1 MRIGILGSGAIGG
14 PLGRL
19 WAKAGHEVMFASRHP
34 DQLRSLV
41 VAAGSTARAGSVN
54 EAMDFGEMV
63 LEAVPFAASLDLPAD
78 RLAGKVLVSA
88 SNYYPQRDGKIDLG
102 GVSQSEA
109 LAQRLPGVSV
119 VKAFNMMFAEE
130 MEARANGETGDPL
143 AIYFA
148 GDSSDAKTTAAS
160 LIEAAK
166 FAPVDTGPLAAG
178 WIFESGGPLY
188 AKRMSADEAKSKLED
203 LARNGA
209 PL

>member
-1 MRIGILGSGAIGG
+1 MRIGIVGSGAIGG

-19 WAKAGHEVMFASRHP
+19 WANAGHDVMFSSRRP
-34 DQLRSLV
+34 DQLRTLV
-41 VAAGSTARAGSVN
+41 TAAGSKARAGSAN
-54 EAMDFGEMV
+54 EAMDFGQIV

-78 RLAGKVLVSA
+78 RLAGKALISA
-88 SNYYPQRDGKIDLG
+88 SNYYPQRDGEIDLG

-109 LAQRLPGVSV
+109 LAQRLPGVTV

-130 MEARANGETGDPL
+130 IEARANGDTNASL

-148 GDSSDAKTTAAS
+148 GDSADAKSTAAS

-166 FAPVDTGPLAAG
+166 FAPVDAGPLAAG

-188 AKRMSADEAKSKLED
+188 AKRMSTDEAKSKLEN

-209 PL
+209 PS